1 MSKTKPQSRSEARPA
16 IDAASRR
23 WKAAFDARDV
33 DAAIGLYRDD
43 AVLLPPGGDAIEG
56 AAGIRGFIE
65 AYLEILIAK
74 DELRTIEVESLGD
87 GAFEVGV
94 YSGTHR
100 IEGQTIPDRGKY
112 LRVWKQEADG
122 SWKIYREMFN
132 GSPLEG

>member
-1 MSKTKPQSRSEARPA
+1 MSKPETQVQSDARLA
-16 IDAASRR
+16 IEAASRR

-33 DAAIGLYRDD
+33 EAAIGLYRDD

-74 DELRTIEVESLGD
+74 DDLRTTEAQSLGD
-87 GAFEVGV
+87 GAFEVGT
-94 YSGTHR
+94 YRGRHR

-112 LRVWKQEADG
+112 LRIWKQDDDG
-122 SWKIYREMFN
+122 NWKIYREMFN
-132 GSPLEG
+132 DSPVEE